1 MLKSTVVQ
9 DNRGWHRVNR
19 QEELLTGE
27 GGEEGDGR
35 AEGSSATGDR
45 RQAAISHLQLRAQGL
60 VPCWS
65 ILSAF
70 LKNNPIMS
78 EWELFFSH
86 HRCHGS
92 TELHSEWP
100 LQPSCTILHSGPVPQ
115 NLTVPPQTE
124 LTYVTGGENT
134 RLRL

>member
-27 GGEEGDGR
+27 GGEVGDGR

-70 LKNNPIMS
+70 LKEQSNNVRVVAH
-78 EWELFFSH
+78 FFSSQMP
-86 HRCHGS
+86 R
-92 TELHSEWP
+92 
-100 LQPSCTILHSGPVPQ
+100 
-115 NLTVPPQTE
+115 
-124 LTYVTGGENT
+124 
-134 RLRL
+134 